1 MLTQKMT
8 IGLKCSAPALGRELP
23 GEVGVGA
30 EIVITHSARVW
41 LRSGTA
47 TSMRSKGSGHTT
59 LDATPPCRLLRAI
72 PSHLHVGA
80 VSVSFYTP
88 QYQHVTGRY
97 GIYGNRTLRYKTLQ
111 RGTRS
116 DPLLL

>member
-1 MLTQKMT
+1 M
-8 IGLKCSAPALGRELP
+8 
-23 GEVGVGA
+23 GA

-80 VSVSFYTP
+80 MCPYRFTP
-88 QYQHVTGRY
+88 LSTS
-97 GIYGNRTLRYKTLQ
+97 T
-111 RGTRS
+111 
-116 DPLLL
+116 

>member
-1 MLTQKMT
+1 M
-8 IGLKCSAPALGRELP
+8 
-23 GEVGVGA
+23 GA

-59 LDATPPCRLLRAI
+59 LDATPPCRLLFVRFQAI
-72 PSHLHVGA
+72 TRRR

-88 QYQHVTGRY
+88 VTAR
-97 GIYGNRTLRYKTLQ
+97 NRPLRDI
-111 RGTRS
+111 R
-116 DPLLL
+116 

>member
-1 MLTQKMT
+1 M
-8 IGLKCSAPALGRELP
+8 
-23 GEVGVGA
+23 GA

-59 LDATPPCRLLRAI
+59 LEATPPCRL
-72 PSHLHVGA
+72 PSVRFQSPQG

-88 QYQHVTGRY
+88 Q
-97 GIYGNRTLRYKTLQ
+97 
-111 RGTRS
+111 
-116 DPLLL
+116 